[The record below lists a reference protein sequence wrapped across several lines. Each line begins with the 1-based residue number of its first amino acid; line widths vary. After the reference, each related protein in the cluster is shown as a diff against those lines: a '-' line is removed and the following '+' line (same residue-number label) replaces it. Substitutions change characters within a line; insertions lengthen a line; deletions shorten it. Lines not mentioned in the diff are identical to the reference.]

1 MTKPRDIAA
10 SLVERVKRAEP
21 GAQALVRV
29 EVGSE
34 SFTRYAVNEITSA
47 GETDIAEV
55 VLTVALG
62 PKHAT
67 VRTSQLEPSAH
78 EELVT
83 KALAM
88 AKLVPDD
95 PEWMPVLGPQTYRE
109 PGPAYD
115 PATANVGPQL
125 GGDGAR
131 SAIAIAKEKGVLGA
145 GFLTTASWEI
155 GLASSAGLNA
165 EHKGSRA
172 EVSSTARTTDGTG
185 SGWAAL
191 SSRRATDVDARTVAA
206 RAVDKALASQKPRE
220 LEPGRYTVVLE
231 PACVA
236 LLVSYL
242 TSAMD
247 ARAAEEQ
254 RSYFARPGGGTRVG
268 ERLLASGLSLKS
280 DPFHAATP
288 GAPFDGEGL
297 ALAPTVW
304 FDSGELKQLSRS
316 RYWAK
321 RSGGA
326 PTGRHESFA
335 LAGKDGKSTVD
346 ELVGSVEKGLLVTRF
361 WYVRWLEPKTMAITG
376 LTRDGVF
383 LIEKGK
389 VTAPVANF
397 RFNDAPVRVL
407 ASATGWTADTVSVP
421 TYDRDAI
428 VRAPAL
434 VAHDFFMASKS
445 AAV

>member
-1 MTKPRDIAA
+1 MTKPKEIAA
-10 SLVERVKRAEP
+10 RLVERVKRAER

-34 SFTRYAVNEITSA
+34 SFTRYAVNDITSA

-67 VRTSQLEPSAH
+67 LKTSQLDESAH
-78 EELVT
+78 EELVA
-83 KALAM
+83 KAVAM
-88 AKLVPDD
+88 AKLAPDD
-95 PEWMPVLGPQTYRE
+95 PEWMPVLGPQSYRE

-115 PATANVGPQL
+115 AATAKVDPQVGA
-125 GGDGAR
+125 DGAR
-131 SAIAIAKEKGVLGA
+131 AAIAVAKEKGVQGA
-145 GFLTTASWEI
+145 GFFTTCSWEV
-155 GLASSAGLNA
+155 GLATSEGLNA
-165 EHKGSRA
+165 EHRGSRA

-191 SSRRATDVDARTVAA
+191 SSHRVADVDVRKVAA
-206 RAVDKALASQKPRE
+206 RAVDKAVASQKPRE
-220 LEPGRYTVVLE
+220 LDPGKYTVVLE

-236 LLVSYL
+236 TLVSFL
-242 TSAMD
+242 KDATD
-247 ARAAEEQ
+247 ARTAEEQ
-254 RSYFARPGGGTRVG
+254 RSYFAKAGGGTRVG
-268 ERLLASGLSLKS
+268 EQLLAKGLSLKS
-280 DPFHAATP
+280 DPFDAATP

-297 ALAPTVW
+297 ALAPTTW
-304 FDSGELKQLSRS
+304 FDSGELKLLSRS

-321 RSGGA
+321 KAGGA
-326 PTGRHESFA
+326 PTGRHESIA
-335 LAGKDGKSTVD
+335 LAGAGGKSSVD
-346 ELVGSVEKGLLVTRF
+346 ELVASVDKGLLVTRF
-361 WYVRWLEPKTMAITG
+361 WYVRWLEPKTMTITG

-407 ASATGWTADTVSVP
+407 GSATGWTAETVRVP
-421 TYDRDAI
+421 SYDRDAV
-428 VRAPAL
+428 VRVPGL
-434 VAHDFFMASKS
+434 LAHDFFMASKS